1 MASERILEGTTVAVT
16 GSNSGI
22 GLYTVLGLTRLGAR
36 VVMICRSRERGESA
50 QAWIAQRLPGARTTL
65 LVADLSD
72 MAQVRRLCADLPR
85 VAPDLRVLVN
95 NAGLITTRRT
105 MTAEGFEMTF
115 VVNHLAPFLLSTSLL
130 DVLRSNAPA
139 RIVNVNSDAH
149 LSATL
154 DFDDLNGERHSFAP
168 NAYGQSKL
176 ANMLFTVELAR
187 RVDPAAVTVNALH
200 PGLVATDFGEVGGL
214 VQFGWTF
221 MKPFG
226 LSPERGA
233 ATSIYCASSPQLAGV
248 TGGFFVNCA
257 PARPNPLVDDGQVRL
272 RLWEITE
279 SMLV

>member
-1 MASERILEGTTVAVT
+1 MANERILEGTTVAVT

-22 GLYTVLGLTRLGAR
+22 GLYTVLGLARLGAR

-115 VVNHLAPFLLSTSLL
+115 AVNHLAPFLLSTSLL

>member
-22 GLYTVLGLTRLGAR
+22 GLYTVLGLARLGAR

-50 QAWIAQRLPGARTTL
+50 QAWIAQRLLGARTTL
-65 LVADLSD
+65 LIADLSD
-72 MAQVRRLCADLPR
+72 MAQVRRLCAELPR

-115 VVNHLAPFLLSTSLL
+115 AVNHLAPFLLSTSLL